1 MPPCLPRWLDSRGM
15 QRSKAGSKTSAVM
28 SPETVLLG
36 IAILLSNYGGCH
48 RILAELH
55 QRRRY
60 RKIVKKP
67 RHNDDAPKRPTGG
80 TVRQICLRPRI
91 SNPLMPIEHL
101 IPLGFLILIWF
112 AYMGDSHAPEMYG
125 NGRKLPEDNEQQTKE
140 V

>member
-1 MPPCLPRWLDSRGM
+1 MQYGLIYRLLLATQRRGEEWKHGSLPPCLPRWLDSSGI

-36 IAILLSNYGGCH
+36 IAIPLSNYGGYH

-80 TVRQICLRPRI
+80 TVHQIRLRPRI
-91 SNPLMPIEHL
+91 SNPRMPIEHL
-101 IPLGFLILIWF
+101 IFWV
-112 AYMGDSHAPEMYG
+112 S
-125 NGRKLPEDNEQQTKE
+125 
-140 V
+140 